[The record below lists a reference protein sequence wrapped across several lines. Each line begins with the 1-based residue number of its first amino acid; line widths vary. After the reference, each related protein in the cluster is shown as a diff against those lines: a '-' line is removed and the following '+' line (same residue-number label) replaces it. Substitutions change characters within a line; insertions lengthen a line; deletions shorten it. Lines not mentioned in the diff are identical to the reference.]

1 MTLVIFLGVLLLCI
15 VIGLPIAF
23 SLLVTGVALMYHLD
37 FVDSQILAQNLINGA
52 NNFSLLAIPFFV
64 LAGEIMNEGGLSKRI
79 IDLPMKI
86 VGHYK
91 GGLGFVAILAAMIM
105 ASLSGSAVADTAA
118 VGAMLFPMMKSA
130 GYAQER
136 SAGLIASGGIIAPII
151 PPSIPFIIFGVA
163 SGVSISKLF
172 LAGIAPGVLIG
183 IMLCTIWY
191 FIARGMNA
199 KTMEKASGKEIF
211 LSLRSSFWAL
221 MLPVIIIGGFRLG
234 IFTPTEA
241 GAVAAFYALFISL
254 FVYREMK
261 LKALYNVLLAS
272 AKTTAV
278 VMFLVAAAQVSAWL
292 MTIAELPDMVTQ
304 LLEPFVDNQF
314 LLMLIIMAIV
324 FIVGMVMD
332 LTPTVLI
339 LCPVLMPI
347 VYESGIDPVYFGV
360 MFIINCSI
368 GLITPPVGNVLNV
381 IVGVSKLSFD
391 KAVVGVVPYI
401 IGLVVMMFLFLFF
414 PSLIT
419 VPLAWIS

>member
-1 MTLVIFLGVLLLCI
+1 
-15 VIGLPIAF
+15 
-23 SLLVTGVALMYHLD
+23 
-37 FVDSQILAQNLINGA
+37 
-52 NNFSLLAIPFFV
+52 
-64 LAGEIMNEGGLSKRI
+64 
-79 IDLPMKI
+79 
-86 VGHYK
+86 
-91 GGLGFVAILAAMIM
+91 
-105 ASLSGSAVADTAA
+105 
-118 VGAMLFPMMKSA
+118 
-130 GYAQER
+130 
-136 SAGLIASGGIIAPII
+136 
-151 PPSIPFIIFGVA
+151 
-163 SGVSISKLF
+163 
-172 LAGIAPGVLIG
+172 
-183 IMLCTIWY
+183 
-191 FIARGMNA
+191 
-199 KTMEKASGKEIF
+199 
-211 LSLRSSFWAL
+211 
-221 MLPVIIIGGFRLG
+221 
-234 IFTPTEA
+234 
-241 GAVAAFYALFISL
+241 
-254 FVYREMK
+254 
-261 LKALYNVLLAS
+261 
-272 AKTTAV
+272 
-278 VMFLVAAAQVSAWL
+278 